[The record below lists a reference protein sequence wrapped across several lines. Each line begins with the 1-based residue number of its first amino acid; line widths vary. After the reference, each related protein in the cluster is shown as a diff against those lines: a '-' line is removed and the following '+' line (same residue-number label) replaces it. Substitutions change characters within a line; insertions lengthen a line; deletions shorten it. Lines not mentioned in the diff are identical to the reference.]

1 MKVSEWICR
10 FPGHIVRIPPESNLE
25 QAVDHMLSGAGV
37 QDIYVVSDEDVVLG
51 HLSHGRLV
59 SLLLAEHRP
68 LHTRRQIMERVV
80 VGSADE
86 LMESEIVFAQP
97 DEDLGDVLHRFVEYG
112 LQDMPVLDEQRL
124 LVGGIN
130 LNTVLREM
138 RKNSDLIF

>member
-10 FPGHIVRIPPESNLE
+10 FPGHIVRICPECTLE
-25 QAVDHMLSGAGV
+25 QAVDQMLSRACV
-37 QDIYVVSDEDVVLG
+37 QDIYVISDEDLVLG
-51 HLSHGRLV
+51 HLSHRRLV

-68 LHTRRQIMERVV
+68 IHSRRQIMERVV

-86 LMESEIVFAQP
+86 LMESEFVFARP
-97 DEDLGDVLHRFVEYG
+97 DEDLGDVLHRFVEYD

-124 LVGGIN
+124 LIGGIN

-138 RKNSDLIF
+138 RKNPDLIF